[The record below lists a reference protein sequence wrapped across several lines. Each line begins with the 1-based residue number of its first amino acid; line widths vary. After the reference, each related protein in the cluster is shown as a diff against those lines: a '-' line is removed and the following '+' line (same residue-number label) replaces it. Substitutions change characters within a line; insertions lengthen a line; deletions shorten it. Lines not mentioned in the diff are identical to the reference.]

1 MYNKKEKD
9 LFLRYLEQYSDL
21 KTIKK
26 LLQAFAKTEPIERY
40 LDKDLAFFNNEE
52 MKIVLKGFGYTSVGS
67 VKNLHTLLKKYIK
80 WRKKNSSNPTITKLS
95 VEDYEDCVKIE
106 KAKLITE
113 AELETIIQQSD
124 SRMKFMI
131 QALREGL
138 RGPYLSEILLARV
151 DNIKKEKIAIYEYD
165 ISGIKYIRKN
175 KDVVIYPQYTRTIQI
190 SDTFVQ
196 YAKMSS
202 ETEFMLAKNGKIHGK
217 FDGND
222 TILRYQIRNNNNL
235 KCKFS
240 EQTTVG
246 TLISRCSVLEQK
258 MIKSTGFTA
267 NTLFESALCHAI
279 KIKAEKEKT
288 DVFSLFL
295 PQNTEKIQ
303 EILLQ
308 YNITIDDVKKI
319 CKKYLP

>member
-80 WRKKNSSNPTITKLS
+80 WRKKNNSNPTITKLS
-95 VEDYEDCVKIE
+95 AEDYEDCVKIE

-113 AELETIIQQSD
+113 ADLETIIQQSD

-138 RGPYLSEILLARV
+138 RGPYLSEILLARM
-151 DNIKKEKIAIYEYD
+151 DNIKKDKIAIYEYD

-196 YAKMSS
+196 
-202 ETEFMLAKNGKIHGK
+202 
-217 FDGND
+217 
-222 TILRYQIRNNNNL
+222 
-235 KCKFS
+235 
-240 EQTTVG
+240 
-246 TLISRCSVLEQK
+246 
-258 MIKSTGFTA
+258 
-267 NTLFESALCHAI
+267 
-279 KIKAEKEKT
+279 
-288 DVFSLFL
+288 
-295 PQNTEKIQ
+295 
-303 EILLQ
+303 
-308 YNITIDDVKKI
+308 
-319 CKKYLP
+319 